1 MKFQTNII
9 FNGEIDIKPNKMT
22 FYIVKGNGNRIAHAS
37 ILYEPNKKQ
46 VINNRLKYQ
55 DKYTLVMSRK
65 PVMSSDNLDIVINFL
80 KKDSPFVIPKKAIEA
95 YKANCSIAALADL

>member
-22 FYIVKGNGNRIAHAS
+22 FYIVKNNGSKITHAS
-37 ILYEPNKKQ
+37 IVYEPNKKQ
-46 VINNRLKYQ
+46 VINNRLRYQ

-65 PVMSSDNLDIVINFL
+65 PVMSSDNLDVVISFL
-80 KKDSPFVIPKKAIEA
+80 KKDSPFAIPKKAVEA
-95 YKANCSIAALADL
+95 YKANCSIAALANL